1 MSIKSFL
8 SKVKC
13 KFFVCCKS
21 KCSIND
27 TDGDGI
33 PDQFTIEPYERDS
46 SVMTEV

>member
-13 KFFVCCKS
+13 KVFVCCKS

-33 PDQFTIEPYERDS
+33 PDQIVIEPYKQ
-46 SVMTEV
+46 SVMTDV

>member
-13 KFFVCCKS
+13 KVFVCCKS
-21 KCSIND
+21 KCSLND

-33 PDQFTIEPYERDS
+33 PDQLTIEHAERGS
-46 SVMTEV
+46 SVKTEV